1 MIPVTK
7 AGEMCWRRLAEAT
20 HTQKAG
26 WVRSMQARLVLVGCR
41 RLRRW
46 ELESKI
52 SLDKDLPFDVS
63 LGIRRCPES

>member
-7 AGEMCWRRLAEAT
+7 AGEMCWRRLAEAN
-20 HTQKAG
+20 KG